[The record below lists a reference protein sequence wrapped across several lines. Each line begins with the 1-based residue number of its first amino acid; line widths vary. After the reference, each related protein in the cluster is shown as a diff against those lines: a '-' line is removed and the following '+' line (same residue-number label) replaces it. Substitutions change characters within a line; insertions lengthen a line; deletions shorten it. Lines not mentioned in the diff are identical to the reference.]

1 MFKNDHAYFN
11 MTPKTEEA
19 KALLCNYNN
28 ALEKEIHADAVRYY
42 NQICK
47 NMRLRVEGNYITPI
61 NTFMKATKI
70 SKNRENFGF
79 IVMGINCI
87 LVELYF
93 ELINGY
99 NESNDGGNR
108 IVDAYKTV
116 LPQLDS
122 RVSIADAQ
130 KFYKGIRC
138 GIIHQGQ
145 TKEKTAITFEHDCIV
160 EHNGGYYLCNPESLF
175 REMQKLYASYWKNIS
190 EKSYDEPLAQK
201 MVSKFTKILEHDIV
215 VE

>member
-1 MFKNDHAYFN
+1 MFKNDHTYFN
-11 MTPKTEEA
+11 TTLKTEEA
-19 KALLCNYNN
+19 KALLSNYND
-28 ALEKEIHADAVRYY
+28 ALGKEIHADAVKYY

-47 NMRLRVEGNYITPI
+47 NMRLRVEDNYIKPI
-61 NTFMKATKI
+61 NAFIRTTKT

-99 NESNDGGNR
+99 DESNDCGNC
-108 IVDAYKTV
+108 IIDAYKTV

-122 RVSIADAQ
+122 SISIADAK

-145 TKEKTAITFEHDCIV
+145 TKEKTAITFEHACIV
-160 EHNGGYYLCNPESLF
+160 ECNGGYYLCNPELLF
-175 REMQKLYASYWKNIS
+175 RELKKLYASYWKNIS

-201 MVSKFTKILEHDIV
+201 MVYKFTKILEHDSV

>member
-1 MFKNDHAYFN
+1 MFKNDHTYFN
-11 MTPKTEEA
+11 KVLKTEEA
-19 KALLCNYNN
+19 KAMLSNYND
-28 ALEKEIHADAVRYY
+28 ALKKEIHADAVMYY

-47 NMRLRVEGNYITPI
+47 NMRLRVEDNYIKPI
-61 NTFMKATKI
+61 NTFMRATET

-87 LVELYF
+87 LIELYF

-99 NESNDGGNR
+99 DESNDGGRR

-116 LPQLDS
+116 LPQLDFE
-122 RVSIADAQ
+122 VSIAGA
-130 KFYKGIRC
+130 KRFYKGIRC

-145 TKEKTAITFEHDCIV
+145 TKENTAITFEYDCIM

-175 REMQKLYASYWKNIS
+175 RKLQNLYASYWKDIS
-190 EKSYDEPLAQK
+190 EKRYDTPIARK
-201 MVSKFTKILEHDIV
+201 MISKFTKILEHEAV